1 MVLSDFQYVRTIGC
15 ANHKHCNLD
24 MFLLIES
31 FRLSNARK
39 YTKVRIRRELVQ
51 LKIEHKELSLYSD
64 RLELHLRDL
73 VSLIQKALM
82 REQRLEY
89 PSRMLRARQV
99 FWQLQMHKRCIS
111 N

>member
-1 MVLSDFQYVRTIGC
+1 MVLSDFQYVRTISC
-15 ANHKHCNLD
+15 ANHKHRNLD
-24 MFLLIES
+24 MFLHIES

-64 RLELHLRDL
+64 RLELHLRNL
-73 VSLIQKALM
+73 VSLIQKAFM